1 MRERAKELNA
11 IVAAET
17 ARLKASGRYSF
28 DERTHVYR
36 MDGHVVPSVTKIISP
51 PLPEELVYNSNFIR
65 KTQMGTDT
73 HTYCEAVIDFQLY
86 GDQWKKPAITKEVK
100 RIKGLVYEDIE
111 GYCAGFDAFME
122 REGYTFVYAELRV
135 HSHAQHF
142 AGTLD
147 ILAFNA
153 KGQLVIMDIK
163 TTTKLQPYVG
173 LQLAGYAYCFHEMFG
188 KLTKERVKGREALW
202 LQDNGKY
209 VIVPYKNKTDESVM
223 ICKLISRQWDIANG
237 VIKLTV

>member
-1 MRERAKELNA
+1 MMRRWRLKSKAKELNT
-11 IVAAET
+11 ILTAET

-28 DERTHVYR
+28 DEQAHIYR
-36 MDGHVVPSVTKIISP
+36 MDGHVVPSVTKIIAP
-51 PLPEELVYNSNFIR
+51 PLPEDLMYNSAFIR

-73 HTYCEAVIDFQLY
+73 HGYCEAVILQEILD
-86 GDQWKKPAITKEVK
+86 KKPTKKELV

-135 HSHAQHF
+135 HSHVQHF

-147 ILAFNA
+147 ILAYNS

-163 TTTKLQPYVG
+163 TTVKLQPYVG
-173 LQLAGYAYCFHEMFG
+173 LQLAGYTYCFHEMFG
-188 KLTKERVKGREALW
+188 KLTKERIKGREVLW
-202 LQDNGKY
+202 LQDKGKY
-209 VIVPYKNKTDESVM
+209 TIVPYKNKTDESVM
-223 ICKLISRQWDIANG
+223 ICKLISHQWDIANG
-237 VIKLTV
+237 VKK